1 MVLFYAMVLIINMN
15 GISVMIQPQMNGI
28 FDMMLKDPR
37 VNKYV
42 VLTDF
47 IVLGRQ
53 LMCTFL
59 RSHTRSFNLIVFQ
72 NLFH

>member
-1 MVLFYAMVLIINMN
+1 MSIVLFYAMVLIINMN

-42 VLTDF
+42 VFTDF

-59 RSHTRSFNLIVFQ
+59 RSDTRPFNLIVF
-72 NLFH
+72 